1 MWWAVCRFLITRR
14 LHYWPNVRRR
24 EMQWLNKRVYIIEG
38 ENSARAAFCCLSN
51 YTLGN
56 SQKSLPL
63 PSPQTHM
70 LAATHAAV
78 IPPLLSCDA
87 LLKCYLFFSLKANFI
102 YVSLVHVTS
111 LIPMHF
117 CPVANRL
124 CLVSVW
130 GHVMKYFGPKLMC
143 YYYRRTEVKMTE
155 SLRIFRSEPDWLP
168 EGKVGVDPWR
178 PIHRPKKT

>member
-102 YVSLVHVTS
+102 YVSLVHVTF

-117 CPVANRL
+117 CPVANKL
-124 CLVSVW
+124 LLGICLRTRCEIFWAQINVLLLQEDW
-130 GHVMKYFGPKLMC
+130 GEDD
-143 YYYRRTEVKMTE
+143 R
-155 SLRIFRSEPDWLP
+155 EPRD
-168 EGKVGVDPWR
+168 
-178 PIHRPKKT
+178 I